1 MRTVLIACDGSAD
14 AEGVV
19 RRVIREA
26 RGDAVD
32 RIHLLNVQTPLG
44 GYVSQ
49 FVGRRA
55 LREFQRDAGEAA
67 LAGGRHLLDMAGCDY
82 RTHVRIGDAAKTI
95 LRTAAELG
103 VSQIIMGTGGPG
115 LLARLAQ
122 YLLIARVIRRAAVP
136 VVILAAEPGAFALP
150 LPLNGPGSTVV
161 RS

>member
-1 MRTVLIACDGSAD
+1 MRTVLIAFDGSAD

-19 RRVIREA
+19 RRVVREA
-26 RGDAVD
+26 RGDGID

-49 FVGRRA
+49 FVGSRTV
-55 LREFQRDAGEAA
+55 REFQRDAGEAA
-67 LAGGRHLLDMAGCDY
+67 LAVGKRLLDMAGCDY

-95 LRTAAELG
+95 LRTAVELG
-103 VSQIIMGTGGPG
+103 VSQIVMGTGGPG

-136 VVILAAEPGAFALP
+136 VVILAAAQDAFARP
-150 LPLNGPGSTVV
+150 LPVGGPGSTAL